1 MLPIIA
7 SIVSG
12 LIQNNMHKVAD
23 AVMDK
28 GVDYVQ
34 DKLGIQLNAG
44 TPQTI
49 QAWKQTYSWLV
60 GRQMTRCADGL
71 VVQACQLKGANGN
84 ITLLW
89 TKGPEVSVDV
99 TGLGSTVQYLDG
111 TSLPI
116 GSSKTIGLG
125 IAPVAVS

>member
-1 MLPIIA
+1 
-7 SIVSG
+7 
-12 LIQNNMHKVAD
+12 VAGGPADD
-23 AVMDK
+23 A
-28 GVDYVQ
+28 
-34 DKLGIQLNAG
+34 LR
-44 TPQTI
+44 
-49 QAWKQTYSWLV
+49 
-60 GRQMTRCADGL
+60 GRPCR
-71 VVQACQLKGANGN
+71 CQLKGANGN